1 MKLEKFISDMMSL
14 GVYGRLCHWA
24 TSSAQHHTTF
34 ESFLTQNEQFTDS
47 FVESALGND
56 VDLKIEKISIN
67 VSLET
72 KYDLNTAK
80 EMIKTY
86 RTKVSNMQQ
95 TIGNMSPNAEG
106 ELISVLDDL
115 VELCSKTLYLL
126 KLK

>member
-1 MKLEKFISDMMSL
+1 MELEKFVSEMMSL

-56 VDLKIEKISIN
+56 VDLKIDKISIN
-67 VSLET
+67 VSLDG
-72 KYDLNTAK
+72 KYDLKVAK
-80 EMIKTY
+80 DMIKNY
-86 RTKVSNMQQ
+86 RKQISEMQE
-95 TIGNMSPNAEG
+95 TIGKTNPNAEG
-106 ELISVLDDL
+106 ELVGVLDDL

-126 KLK
+126 KLQ